1 MIFNLINLVNLFNL
15 YPLSVESSLLLS
27 YDNECSDINI
37 YNSNNNIV
45 AFNNEHKLW
54 SIKLNEPIIYN
65 SLSYIKIGDDYDNDV
80 PLCKYCDT
88 IDFNIKY
95 QRDCLIKL
103 VSKNYIYYLNTENG
117 NIVNKFHIIDNVNKN
132 NSLVECYNFLINK
145 WCIRDIIY
153 NGSIYVSIINNELSQ
168 YDKCMNGP
176 NVGAKCINNNVSIK
190 LKKAF

>member
-1 MIFNLINLVNLFNL
+1 MIFNLINLFNLVNLH
-15 YPLSVESSLLLS
+15 PLSVESSLLS

-65 SLSYIKIGDDYDNDV
+65 SLSYIKIGDNDV

-103 VSKNYIYYLNTENG
+103 VSKN
-117 NIVNKFHIIDNVNKN
+117 
-132 NSLVECYNFLINK
+132 
-145 WCIRDIIY
+145 
-153 NGSIYVSIINNELSQ
+153 
-168 YDKCMNGP
+168 
-176 NVGAKCINNNVSIK
+176 
-190 LKKAF
+190 